1 MLVRMTLPVHQ
12 SRPRLMRR
20 RTPARLAITPRSIAL
35 FRLGEACN
43 NHCPMCSNSGRPEA
57 WLTPQDELLRRV
69 DWLAAQ
75 GMKRVVVTGGEPTS
89 HPAFWPV
96 IERLGTREMIWDIN
110 SNGRTFAQ
118 VGFAD
123 RAVEEGLQRAIIS
136 LHSHV
141 PEASQEISGVT
152 AKGHR
157 EIVAGI
163 DALVAAGV
171 PVMLNLVLTTLNHEH
186 LLDYLQWTVERWG
199 HEIELKVCFPTT
211 VGRGGGWP
219 GIDLRYADVQ
229 ERVRAFVDACEAI
242 GLTWHLESFPLCAID
257 DPRARNMSRS
267 GFGETHYLDDLSG
280 DRLYPIAEIEAA
292 LGCFAETCRT
302 CQAFDTCPGVGEAYA
317 RRWGTAE
324 LTPFR

>member
-1 MLVRMTLPVHQ
+1 MLGKMTLPVHQ

-20 RTPARLAITPRSIAL
+20 RTPPTLPVTPRSISL

-57 WLTPQDELLRRV
+57 WLTPQDELLKRV

-89 HPAFWPV
+89 HPAFWSV
-96 IERLGTREMIWDIN
+96 VKRLGERGLLWDIN

-123 RAVEEGLQRAIIS
+123 RAVDEGLQRAIIS
-136 LHSHV
+136 LHSHI
-141 PEASQEISGVT
+141 PEVSQEVSGVT
-152 AKGHR
+152 AKGHG
-157 EIVAGI
+157 EIIAGI
-163 DALVAAGV
+163 DALVGAGV
-171 PVMLNLVLTTLNHEH
+171 PVMLNLVLTTLNHMH
-186 LLDYLQWTVERWG
+186 LRDYLNWTVARWG

-219 GIDLRYADVQ
+219 GIELRYSDVQ
-229 ERVRAFVDACEAI
+229 DEVRAFVEDCEAI
-242 GLTWHLESFPLCAID
+242 NLTWHLESFPPCAID

-267 GFGETHYLDDLSG
+267 GFGETHYLDDLTG
-280 DRLYPIAEIEAA
+280 DRLYPIAHIEAE
-292 LGCFAETCRT
+292 LGCYAETCRT
-302 CQAFDTCPGVGEAYA
+302 CQAFGTCPGVSEAYA
-317 RRWGTAE
+317 RRWGTDE
-324 LTPFR
+324 FKPFR

>member
-1 MLVRMTLPVHQ
+1 MTLPVQPSQ

-20 RTPARLAITPRSIAL
+20 RTPPTLPVTPRSIAL

-69 DWLAAQ
+69 DWLASQ

-96 IERLGTREMIWDIN
+96 IAHLGARAMTWDIN

-118 VGFAD
+118 IGFAD

-141 PEASQEISGVT
+141 PNVSQEISGVT
-152 AKGHR
+152 AKGHK
-157 EIVAGI
+157 EIIAGI

-171 PVMLNLVLTTLNHEH
+171 PVMLNLVLTKLNHKH
-186 LLDYLQWTVERWG
+186 LLDYLRWTVDRWG

-211 VGRGGGWP
+211 VGRGGGWD
-219 GIDLRYADVQ
+219 GIDMRYSDVQ
-229 ERVRAFVDACEAI
+229 AEVRAFVTECDAI
-242 GLTWHLESFPLCAID
+242 NLTWHLESFPPCAID

-280 DRLYPIAEIEAA
+280 DRLYPIAHIEAE
-292 LGCFAETCRT
+292 LGCFAESCRS
-302 CQAFDTCPGVGEAYA
+302 CQAFDTCPGVSEAYA
-317 RRWGTAE
+317 RRFGTAE
-324 LTPFR
+324 FTPFR